1 MGGDAAFNVASG
13 RSDNLMKTIVPR
25 ARTQLDVGARQI
37 ELGGM
42 AASQHD
48 VGDDPRLTMRFA
60 SGGDVV
66 DVIGFGRSGDSLRL
80 ETGVDLPLAE
90 QSGPVAVTIGPAIR
104 RRARH
109 LQQRALPPFAQI
121 INPRGP

>member
-1 MGGDAAFNVASG
+1 LNVASG
-13 RSDNLMKTIVPR
+13 RSDNLMKTIVTR

-48 VGDDPRLTMRFA
+48 VGDDPTSTLRFA

-66 DVIGFGRSGDSLRL
+66 DVNGFGRSGDSLRL

-90 QSGPVAVTIGPAIR
+90 
-104 RRARH
+104 
-109 LQQRALPPFAQI
+109 
-121 INPRGP
+121 